1 MKQLFLLVSL
11 FTIVNTVNFVELF
24 GLTSLLTDLA
34 KLPSSVNQTS

>member
-1 MKQLFLLVSL
+1 MKQLFLLIPL
-11 FTIVNTVNFVELF
+11 LTIVNTVSFVELF